1 MRVAAGI
8 ATLAVLV
15 AAWVFAAG
23 LLWRTQVPEGLR
35 LPRLD
40 PHRYFSDALLRR
52 TADHDRFLRIDFL
65 LASAAQLV
73 ALVAL
78 AARAPRV
85 ARRLRGG
92 RLLRGLE
99 FALLALVVSWLAR
112 LPFGLAAEWWER
124 RYGLSRQSYGAWLV
138 GRLPSPGS
146 VAALLVLVALGM
158 LLARRLG
165 RRWWLAAGP
174 LLAVGALLFA
184 LVQPLLGPTLHP
196 LRDRQLAA
204 VLAGSGIRV
213 GVEKVAKK
221 TRYANAEA
229 IGIGPTRR
237 IVFTDTILGGRF
249 GGPGLRFVARHELA
263 HHRRDHLWKGVAW
276 FGLFAFPCAFLLAAA
291 GERRGGLARPEAV
304 PAVLL
309 AAFCLQLVSLPVG
322 GAIAR
327 RYEAEAD
334 WTALR
339 ATRDPAGARAL
350 FVDFARVDL
359 EQPNPPRWSQLL
371 LGDHPTLLQ
380 RIELAEAWAARGR

>member
-1 MRVAAGI
+1 MRIAARI
-8 ATLAVLV
+8 ASFAVLA
-15 AAWVFAAG
+15 AAWLYAAS
-23 LLWRTQVPEGLR
+23 LLWRTQVPADLR
-35 LPRLD
+35 LPRRD
-40 PHRYFSDALLRR
+40 PHRVFSDALLRR
-52 TADHDRFLRIDFL
+52 TARHDGFLRIDFL

-73 ALVAL
+73 ALTWLAL
-78 AARAPRV
+78 RPPRG
-85 ARRLRGG
+85 RGG
-92 RLLRGLE
+92 PVLRGLE
-99 FALLALVVSWLAR
+99 LALLALVVSWVAR

-124 RYGLSRQSYGAWLV
+124 RCGISRQSYGAWLV

-146 VAALLVLVALGM
+146 VVVLLVLVSLGM

-174 LLAVGALLFA
+174 ALAAGGLVVT
-184 LVQPLLGPTLHP
+184 LVQPLLGPSLHP

-213 GVEKVAKK
+213 GVDRVAAK
-221 TRYANAEA
+221 TREANAEA

-237 IVFTDTILGGRF
+237 IVFTDTILRRPF
-249 GGPGLRFVARHELA
+249 GEPELRFAARHELA
-263 HHRRDHLWKGVAW
+263 HHRRHHLWKGAAW
-276 FGLFAFPCAFLLAAA
+276 FALFALPCAFVLAAA

-309 AAFCLQLVSLPVG
+309 AAFCIQLVSIPIG

-327 RYEAEAD
+327 RYEVEAD
-334 WTALR
+334 WAALR
-339 ATRDPAGARAL
+339 ATHDPAGARAL

-371 LGDHPTLLQ
+371 LDDHPTLLQ
-380 RIELAEAWAARGR
+380 RIELAQAWASRR